1 MILDMVYKIDSMEEY
16 EKLRAYARELGD
28 VTVGAPI
35 GGAAYV
41 YLPGGTDRVAQL
53 AEKGF
58 ALVSMDEWVAAMQTS
73 KAAPTPTPTPT
84 PGSAPSPAPASL
96 GYVGGAVRVVS
107 LAAPKGPP
115 VEQPRPAIPARDV
128 LERHLEAL
136 PQTSPTRNQGVL
148 SIPLGSY
155 RWMREA
161 DGFYVAWHPAL
172 SSDSK
177 RAGETLGPFNGAK
190 HTGWQALIAA
200 VTEHAWAKSGYSRE
214 QISTSKLDV
223 DTDASDALPLSTL
236 EAPAPAAQIG
246 TSDSDSDSD
255 SGLAE
260 YDDTDDADDAP

>member
-1 MILDMVYKIDSMEEY
+1 MILDMVYKIDALEEY
-16 EKLRAYARELGD
+16 ERLRAYARELGD

-41 YLPGGTDRVAQL
+41 YLPGGTDRLAQL

-58 ALVSMDEWVAAMQTS
+58 VLVSMDEWVAAMQTS
-73 KAAPTPTPTPT
+73 KAPPAPTPGPAP
-84 PGSAPSPAPASL
+84 SAPPPSTTASL
-96 GYVGGAVRVVS
+96 GFVGGAVRVVS

-115 VEQPRPAIPARDV
+115 VEQARPAIPDRDV

-136 PQTSPTRNQGVL
+136 PQTSPTLNQGVL

-161 DGFYVAWHPAL
+161 DGFYVAWHPTL
-172 SSDSK
+172 SSANKSV
-177 RAGETLGPFNGAK
+177 GETLGPFNGPK

-200 VTEHAWAKSGYSRE
+200 VTKHAWDKSGYSRGATDAPE
-214 QISTSKLDV
+214 SGTPSATSTS
-223 DTDASDALPLSTL
+223 ALAAP
-236 EAPAPAAQIG
+236 EVPAPTGAV
-246 TSDSDSDSD
+246 DSDSDSD

-260 YDDTDDADDAP
+260 YDDTDDAS